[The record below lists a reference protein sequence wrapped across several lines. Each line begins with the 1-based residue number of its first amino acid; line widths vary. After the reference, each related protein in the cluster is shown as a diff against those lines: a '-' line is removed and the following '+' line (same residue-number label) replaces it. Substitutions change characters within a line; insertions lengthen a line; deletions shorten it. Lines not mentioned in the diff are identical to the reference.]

1 MVHARTMPKVASKRS
16 ISPPT
21 LLKLA
26 EAAKLV
32 AQQQNAAQPEN
43 VQFELNLD
51 DVSLL
56 SVSWQ
61 DSKQ

>member
-1 MVHARTMPKVASKRS
+1 MPKVASKRS

-32 AQQQNAAQPEN
+32 AKQQNAAQPEN

-56 SVSWQ
+56 NSVSWQ
-61 DSKQ
+61 DSKKPVEHS